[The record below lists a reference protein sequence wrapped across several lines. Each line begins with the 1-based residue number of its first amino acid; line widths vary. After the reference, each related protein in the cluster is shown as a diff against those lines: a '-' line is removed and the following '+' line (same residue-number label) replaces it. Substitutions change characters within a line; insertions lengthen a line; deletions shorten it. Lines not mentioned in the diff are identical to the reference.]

1 MYDIATQTLEPRPI
15 AKVYGDVNMY
25 RDDRKVDNVD
35 HLEQGL
41 SRLENDA
48 ARTIQNIHSAIE
60 SHQQNIRMKR
70 KELEVI
76 RKFTY
81 LMHYR
86 RTCFVSN
93 YFDEDDPEN
102 MSIRDYMKN
111 FRRKHNLYKKDDI
124 WLFGL
129 KYMLDV
135 PHHKIVAT
143 GEAIQDKYG
152 GPQGLLSMLM
162 TRVDPDIENYHAVDY
177 TAMSNALFLGF

>member
-1 MYDIATQTLEPRPI
+1 MLRRNKKERQKIFRKARRTGVDSDTIVMYDVSTQSLEPRPI

-48 ARTIQNIHSAIE
+48 ARTIKNIHSAIE
-60 SHQQNIRMKR
+60 SHQHSIRMKR

-76 RKFTY
+76 RKFIY

-86 RTCFVSN
+86 RTCFVSS

-102 MSIRDYMKN
+102 KAIRDYMKN

-124 WLFGL
+124 
-129 KYMLDV
+129 
-135 PHHKIVAT
+135 
-143 GEAIQDKYG
+143 
-152 GPQGLLSMLM
+152 
-162 TRVDPDIENYHAVDY
+162 
-177 TAMSNALFLGF
+177 